1 MHGRPVGN
9 TGARQSKIELVAAVR
24 MVARG
29 CACERTLGLGS
40 ACGGG
45 RKRLCHPWLLKS
57 RVEPSGNLL
66 IGGLSYGGARF
77 FFRLGWPNRGLCPS
91 SRTSKSP
98 ETVLNPSK

>member
-1 MHGRPVGN
+1 
-9 TGARQSKIELVAAVR
+9 

-29 CACERTLGLGS
+29 CARERTLGLGS

-45 RKRLCHPWLLKS
+45 MQRSTMASLLKS

-66 IGGLSYGGARF
+66 NRRVSYGGAQF
-77 FFRLGWPNRGLCPS
+77 LFRLGWPNRGLCPS